1 MDVNVDKALLNVIR
15 TGKVKIGAN
24 STIDAVAKGEA
35 KMVVVADNCPAELKE
50 KLEDTNVPV
59 YVYPGTSV
67 DLGRSACGKPFTISA
82 LAVIDAGESDIL
94 ALI

>member
-1 MDVNVDKALLNVIR
+1 MDVNVDKALLKVIR
-15 TGKVKIGAN
+15 TGDVKIGAN

-35 KMVVVADNCPAELKE
+35 KMVVVADNCPAEVKE
-50 KLEDTNVPV
+50 KLETTNVPI

-67 DLGRSACGKPFTISA
+67 DLGRTACGKPFTISA
-82 LAVIDAGESDIL
+82 LAVLDAGESDIL

>member
-1 MDVNVDKALLNVIR
+1 MDINVDKALLKVIR
-15 TGKVKIGAN
+15 TGDVKIGAN
-24 STIDAVAKGEA
+24 STLDAASKGAA
-35 KMVVVADNCPAELKE
+35 KMVVVAENCPAEVRE
-50 KLEDTNVPV
+50 KLEAGNVPL

-67 DLGRSACGKPFTISA
+67 DLGRTACGKPFVISA